1 MRKSVLLVPFFLLFI
16 LPASFIHL
24 HPAATPV
31 PQPLLFSYELA
42 RVVVA
47 VGCDCSCGSVIF
59 YLKNFILKSFVMLL
73 YSYCVAH
80 MVCTCIVDFK

>member
-1 MRKSVLLVPFFLLFI
+1 MRKSVLLVPFFILFI
-16 LPASFIHL
+16 LPALFIHL
-24 HPAATPV
+24 RPAVTPV
-31 PQPLLFSYELA
+31 PELLMCSGALA
-42 RVVVA
+42 RAAAA
-47 VGCDCSCGSVIF
+47 VGSDCSCGSVIF